1 MKHRN
6 KILIITA
13 IVFVVTAIVFLITGF
28 AVAGNDVIA
37 WFGSKY
43 AMLFY
48 ITFGM
53 YGLFIVFILLGDKIR
68 KI

>member
-13 IVFVVTAIVFLITGF
+13 ILFAVTALAFLLIGF
-28 AVAGNDVIA
+28 AVAGNDIIA

-48 ITFGM
+48 IVFGT
-53 YGLFIVFILLGDKIR
+53 YGLVILFVVIGDRIKR
-68 KI
+68 L

>member
-1 MKHRN
+1 MKRKN

-13 IVFVVTAIVFLITGF
+13 IAFVITAIVFLVLGF
-28 AVAGNDVIA
+28 ALAGNNIIA

-53 YGLFIVFILLGDKIR
+53 YGLFVLFVLLGDKIR
-68 KI
+68 NI

>member
-1 MKHRN
+1 MKRRN

-13 IVFVVTAIVFLITGF
+13 IAFVITAIVFLVLGF
-28 AVAGNDVIA
+28 AIAGNNVIA

-53 YGLFIVFILLGDKIR
+53 YGLFVLFILLGDKIR
-68 KI
+68 NI

>member
-13 IVFVVTAIVFLITGF
+13 IVFVITAIIFLVVGF
-28 AVAGNDVIA
+28 TVAGNDVIA
-37 WFGSKY
+37 WLGSKY

-48 ITFGM
+48 IVFGM
-53 YGLFIVFILLGDKIR
+53 YGLFIVFVLLGDRIR